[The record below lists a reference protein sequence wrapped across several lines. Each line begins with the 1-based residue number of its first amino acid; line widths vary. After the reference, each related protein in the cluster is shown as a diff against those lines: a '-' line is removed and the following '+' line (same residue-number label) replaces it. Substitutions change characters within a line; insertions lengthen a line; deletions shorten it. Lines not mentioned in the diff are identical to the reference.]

1 MSSGDMSPDDILE
14 GDMNGPMNL
23 QENLPLTEATFF
35 IMLALSPAPK
45 HGYAIMKDAAALSN
59 GRIQLSTSTLYGALK
74 RLLEAGWIA
83 RVDEADNGVENGRIR
98 KAYTLTNLGRRILDA
113 EVNRMET
120 LVTTARQ
127 SAVGAQA

>member
-1 MSSGDMSPDDILE
+1 MNSPI
-14 GDMNGPMNL
+14 NF

-45 HGYAIMKDAAALSN
+45 HGYAIMKAAAALSN
-59 GRIQLSTSTLYGALK
+59 GRVQLSTSTLYGALK

-98 KAYTLTNLGRRILDA
+98 KAYALTNLGRRILEA
-113 EVNRMET
+113 EVDRMES
-120 LVTTARQ
+120 LVTVAKQSTA
-127 SAVGAQA
+127 GAQA